1 VQGRATARPRHEDLV
16 ESQALQQILGS
27 RFACPRITWLYGA
40 VFGATPAPTPAMM
53 DADVEKRDAGEEGFL
68 HHTAPTFGVKPNKR
82 LDAKAP
88 LMEYERWNRDW
99 ARGSGDDPKGLA
111 REYEGYIRD
120 LDKDHGH
127 DPGLIFARDLTHQ
140 VEKYHG
146 TGSDLAKQFVTL
158 LADRPDLQRQYLG
171 GEVPKAPPIG
181 TFKPGG
187 LEGVRQWIDQD
198 RAANGLA
205 PRYAIPAVAR
215 GGEDVTVQRMSAR
228 GLPAPQAHN
237 LFDFA
242 QEMQGLP
249 EDEAPAQQGA
259 AREQEVEFR
268 RDEPI
273 QLAQATPSQPRP
285 AATPG
290 SNRRPL
296 PPQAPLTRYDH
307 AIGSE
312 DRTPVPRLTTIGRNQ
327 TPTEDDQVRHEVF
340 VRAARQLRGAG
351 PRVQETLR
359 HLWQTEGG
367 DWIDQSETAASSGV
381 TQGAYNRTVVAG
393 GRVADL
399 QGIRTPGHVP
409 TDRRPEVMRD
419 ALDQLLARAGGSAAL
434 ERFEDQTVANAI
446 ASTVY
451 YVGPSDG
458 GTAVREALKK
468 TVGDSPPPAMAD
480 ILQAGS
486 VSKDLMDILVPTL
499 ADPTRRDAF
508 LENLADAR
516 VPHLAKQLKKA
527 PDALTEAE
535 LEAINRYR
543 PSRMGR

>member
-1 VQGRATARPRHEDLV
+1 
-16 ESQALQQILGS
+16 
-27 RFACPRITWLYGA
+27 
-40 VFGATPAPTPAMM
+40 
-53 DADVEKRDAGEEGFL
+53 
-68 HHTAPTFGVKPNKR
+68 VKN
-82 LDAKAP
+82 
-88 LMEYERWNRDW
+88 
-99 ARGSGDDPKGLA
+99 
-111 REYEGYIRD
+111 
-120 LDKDHGH
+120 
-127 DPGLIFARDLTHQ
+127 F
-140 VEKYHG
+140 
-146 TGSDLAKQFVTL
+146 
-158 LADRPDLQRQYLG
+158 
-171 GEVPKAPPIG
+171 
-181 TFKPGG
+181 
-187 LEGVRQWIDQD
+187 IDQD
-198 RAANGLA
+198 RAANGIA
-205 PRYAIPAVAR
+205 PRYAIPAVSR
-215 GGEDVTVQRMSAR
+215 GAENVTLQRMSAR
-228 GLPAPQAHN
+228 GLPAPEAHN
-237 LFDFA
+237 LLQLA

-249 EDEAPAQQGA
+249 EDEAPAQHGA
-259 AREQEVEFR
+259 AREQEVEIR

-285 AATPG
+285 AVVAG

-296 PPQAPLTRYDH
+296 PPQAPFTRYDH

-381 TQGAYNRTVVAG
+381 TQRAYNRTVVAG

-419 ALDQLLARAGGSAAL
+419 TLDQFLARAGGSAAL
-434 ERFEDQTVANAI
+434 DRFADQTVANAI

-468 TVGDSPPPAMAD
+468 TVGSDPPVEIQKLRPSGALRTD
-480 ILQAGS
+480 
-486 VSKDLMDILVPTL
+486 VVNELVPIL
-499 ADPTRRDAF
+499 RDPARREAF

-516 VPHLAKQLKKA
+516 VPHLAKQLGKA
-527 PDALTEAE
+527 PEALTEAE

-543 PSRMGR
+543 PSRQVR